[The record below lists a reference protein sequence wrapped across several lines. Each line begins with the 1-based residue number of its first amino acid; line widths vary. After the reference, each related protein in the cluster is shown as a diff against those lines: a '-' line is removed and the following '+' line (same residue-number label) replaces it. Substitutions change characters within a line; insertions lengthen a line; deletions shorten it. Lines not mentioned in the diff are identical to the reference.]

1 MSRIVQNT
9 IQLQTTMMMITAGVL
24 TGIQVIGIQE
34 QQIGIL
40 TGKNKRLETETI
52 ILVVGMSDIG
62 GDNMFEL
69 DTGLNILRF
78 HCNGINLAWG
88 ISVRIKWM
96 KVRKF
101 DTDGY
106 VEFDTNIGLEA
117 IDIIDDTISK
127 SDQTIIKK
135 YLGNVSKLEV
145 EII

>member
-1 MSRIVQNT
+1 
-9 IQLQTTMMMITAGVL
+9 
-24 TGIQVIGIQE
+24 
-34 QQIGIL
+34 
-40 TGKNKRLETETI
+40 
-52 ILVVGMSDIG
+52 MSDIG

-69 DTGLNILRF
+69 DTSLNILRF
-78 HCNGINLAWG
+78 HCKGINLAWG